1 MKMQELEQLEK
12 LLNEKIDVL
21 QVLEEEKKEL
31 LNRGKNLS
39 KTDFEKLQKDF
50 AKSEIKYSLLFQEVK
65 EIHKKVKKLKSEI

>member
-65 EIHKKVKKLKSEI
+65 EIHKKVKK

>member
-39 KTDFEKLQKDF
+39 KTDFKKLQKDF

>member
-1 MKMQELEQLEK
+1 MQELEQLEK

>member
-1 MKMQELEQLEK
+1 MQELEQLEK

-31 LNRGKNLS
+31 LNMEKISS
-39 KTDFEKLQKDF
+39 KKDFKKLQKDF

>member
-1 MKMQELEQLEK
+1 MQELEQLEK

-39 KTDFEKLQKDF
+39 KKDFEKLQKDF

>member
-1 MKMQELEQLEK
+1 MQELEQLEK

-39 KTDFEKLQKDF
+39 KTDFKKLQKDF